1 MLSSTNRP
9 DRGSEYLPRPT
20 GGATRFEFEWNCQ
33 LEFLSWTITWRR
45 EPPFAHFSNG
55 IQTAYEWLSSSRSP
69 LPNSGRL
76 GVHQRRLCQTKIR
89 TLRTSD
95 VRNSIRCPEQNHR
108 NSNGSG
114 DLPAQKTH
122 RHICVPMCA
131 VVAGADRRPKVSAK
145 MCVFPLAGG
154 LSVAAISVPHQVR

>member
-55 IQTAYEWLSSSRSP
+55 IQTAYEIRRIAPSTKMVFFTVHDSP
-69 LPNSGRL
+69 QL
-76 GVHQRRLCQTKIR
+76 
-89 TLRTSD
+89 
-95 VRNSIRCPEQNHR
+95 
-108 NSNGSG
+108 
-114 DLPAQKTH
+114 
-122 RHICVPMCA
+122 
-131 VVAGADRRPKVSAK
+131 VSA
-145 MCVFPLAGG
+145 MRVFSNDFVSKSEAGTELIPTLNRLAGIAVG
-154 LSVAAISVPHQVR
+154 K